1 MVGYAKDD
9 RRRAQDDR
17 HIACMGEACSQSFG
31 ELIAHTDSRSCGLQR
46 WAGIS
51 FDRPAVG
58 NWIRHRRQKL
68 KIKF

>member
-1 MVGYAKDD
+1 
-9 RRRAQDDR
+9 
-17 HIACMGEACSQSFG
+17 
-31 ELIAHTDSRSCGLQR
+31 LQR